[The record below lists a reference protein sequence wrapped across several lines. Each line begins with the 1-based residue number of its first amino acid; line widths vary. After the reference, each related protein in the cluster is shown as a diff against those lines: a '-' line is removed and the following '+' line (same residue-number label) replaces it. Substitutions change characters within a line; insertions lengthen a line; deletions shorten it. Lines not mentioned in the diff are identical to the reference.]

1 MVPDMPPG
9 AGHALPAVSNPRAEP
24 REMSGADARHEV
36 NDTTGL
42 VRRRKGRDMRR
53 QAEIRCLDQVVLAG
67 SPRAKPLPCGSPRR
81 SGCFPMRRRS
91 FWRASLRSSW
101 CVLVVHR
108 VPRGLSRSWHGSF
121 VAAVG
126 LAGLFAGLADLGAG
140 NALIRLYRHVVVATG
155 AMIRTAAMVVF
166 AAAVGLVALV
176 SLVLPS
182 VLSEPTATPPEVAA
196 VVVLVL
202 ALGVASYALTDS
214 MLLALGHRRTLLGRS
229 IGSSVSRIALLI
241 LIAAGSQPSFVTL
254 GVAYGVPLGLSV
266 S

>member
-91 FWRASLRSSW
+91 FWRASSPAALGACWWFIAFRVASP
-101 CVLVVHR
+101 HR
-108 VPRGLSRSWHGSF
+108 GTAAF

-140 NALIRLYRHVVVATG
+140 NALIRLHRHVVVATWSDDSDSGHGRICRSSRPGG
-155 AMIRTAAMVVF
+155 A
-166 AAAVGLVALV
+166 
-176 SLVLPS
+176 
-182 VLSEPTATPPEVAA
+182 
-196 VVVLVL
+196 
-202 ALGVASYALTDS
+202 GVARPA
-214 MLLALGHRRTLLGRS
+214 
-229 IGSSVSRIALLI
+229 VC
-241 LIAAGSQPSFVTL
+241 
-254 GVAYGVPLGLSV
+254 PLGTDCDTTSKWPPWSCSFWLLESLLTH
-266 S
+266 